1 MFRKSSI
8 VLVAV
13 LLAAIP
19 LTAQTSWM
27 KTYGGDDYE
36 SAWSVQQTNDGN
48 YIVVG
53 GTTSFGAGEADCW
66 LLKIDYKGDTLWTRT
81 YGNAESDVG
90 LYVQQ
95 TSDGGYIITGSKTS
109 VKEGDKDVWLFKT
122 DSQGELLWE
131 QCYGGDDHD
140 VGYCVQETSDGSY
153 ILCGYRDYAKTGC
166 VCPRAWLLKTDS
178 QGDTLWT
185 RSYGGDE
192 TSGGA
197 YYVTETSDSGY
208 VVVGGLALDLFLFK
222 VNSDGDSLWAHTHSR
237 GDYQHVGCC
246 LQETPDKGFIITGVS
261 LAPPESNAS
270 KVWLLK
276 TDSVGDTLWTHT
288 YGEEKL
294 NIGEHVSITSD
305 GGYIITGGRDYVGPG
320 WGDLYLIKTDS
331 EGNEEW
337 NRIYGK
343 SGVDVETDWGNCV
356 QQTSDGG
363 YIIAG
368 DTESYGAGASDLW
381 LIKTDSLGFVET
393 VQEEPI
399 ADAPADWQVLSPIGH
414 SIVLRYEDRPQ
425 GFSASV
431 FDASGRKVD
440 KIDSGGTSG
449 TIVWG
454 DEQSPG
460 VYFIR
465 VDENKTPR
473 TERVILVR

>member
-1 MFRKSSI
+1 MVRKCLASI
-8 VLVAV
+8 
-13 LLAAIP
+13 LAAAMLAVIP
-19 LTAQTSWM
+19 QTIQAGWTR
-27 KTYGGDDYE
+27 TYGGDDYDY
-36 SAWSVQQTNDGN
+36 AWSVQQTSDGN

-53 GTTSFGAGEADCW
+53 STWSFGAGKSDCW
-66 LLKIDYKGDTLWTRT
+66 LLKVDDKGDTLWART
-81 YGNAESDVG
+81 YGESESDFG

-109 VKEGDKDVWLFKT
+109 VKEGDQDVWLFKT

-131 QCYGGDDHD
+131 KSYGKDEHD
-140 VGYCVQETSDGSY
+140 YAWCVQQTSEGGY
-153 ILCGYRDYAKTGC
+153 IIAGVKDYAKTGC

-192 TSGGA
+192 TSGAA

-208 VVVGGLALDLFLFK
+208 VVVGQLALDLFLFK
-222 VNSDGDSLWAHTHSR
+222 VNSDGDSLWTHTHSR

-261 LAPPESNAS
+261 FAPPESNAS

-331 EGNEEW
+331 EGDEEW
-337 NRIYGK
+337 NRTYGK
-343 SGVDVETDWGNCV
+343 TEAETDWGNCV

-440 KIDSGGTSG
+440 EIHASQASG
-449 TIVWG
+449 TIIWG
-454 DEQSPG
+454 DTQTPG

-465 VDENKTPR
+465 SSSDNTMTTRK
-473 TERVILVR
+473 VILVK